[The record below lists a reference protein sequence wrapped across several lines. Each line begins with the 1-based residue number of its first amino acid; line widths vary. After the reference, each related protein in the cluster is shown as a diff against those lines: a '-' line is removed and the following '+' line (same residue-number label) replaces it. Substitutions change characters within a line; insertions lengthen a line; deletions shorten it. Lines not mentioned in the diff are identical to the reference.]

1 MPLENREE
9 EKKGVVED
17 EVEVEDD
24 SDNSDDIYETLQERM
39 EA

>member
-17 EVEVEDD
+17 EVEDD
-24 SDNSDDIYETLQERM
+24 SDDSDDIYETLQERM